1 MEKQEHPVILFDGVC
16 NLCNFAVDFVIRRD
30 PAARFRFA
38 SLQDEFGQRVLE
50 ENGLPSTEL
59 STFILVERDRIY
71 TKSTA
76 ALRVARHLGALWPV
90 TQFFLIVPRPI
101 RDWIYKL
108 IANNRYRLFGKK
120 ETCRLPSPEEKAR
133 FL

>member
-1 MEKQEHPVILFDGVC
+1 MERQEHPVILFDGVC

-30 PAARFRFA
+30 PEARFRFA
-38 SLQDEFGQRVLE
+38 SLQDDFGQHILR
-50 ENGLPSTEL
+50 ENGLPSSEL
-59 STFILVERDRIY
+59 STFVLVEQGQIY

-76 ALRVARHLGALWPV
+76 ALLVARHLGAPWPV
-90 TQFFLIVPRPI
+90 TQIFLIIPRPI
-101 RDWIYKL
+101 RDWVYGL
-108 IANNRYRLFGKK
+108 IANNRYRLFGKR